1 MGGVQQ
7 AFAKYIYL
15 IMTVPM
21 SQGDQGGEGKK
32 WRKQNI
38 LKGCVNQ
45 KIYIFYILCIH
56 VKMSPQDIWSS
67 LRF

>member
-21 SQGDQGGEGKK
+21 SQGDQGGEGK
-32 WRKQNI
+32 N
-38 LKGCVNQ
+38 GVS
-45 KIYIFYILCIH
+45 KI
-56 VKMSPQDIWSS
+56 S
-67 LRF
+67 